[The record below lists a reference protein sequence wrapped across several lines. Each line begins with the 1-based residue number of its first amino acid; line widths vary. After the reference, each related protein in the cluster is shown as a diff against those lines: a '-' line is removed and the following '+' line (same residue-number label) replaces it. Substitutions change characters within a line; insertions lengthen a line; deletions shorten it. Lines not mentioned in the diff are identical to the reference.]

1 MSSDLV
7 KDIIKEYAMQ
17 HILTNAS
24 NICLFQ
30 CIGTTLFCNRIS
42 VEITAIRVMWAVL
55 LTWEDGEGVWQ
66 GIHLQ
71 LSGKERKFLFQEIYE
86 KTILDATE
94 FFFSSSGISRRVE
107 FCILL
112 YRRLLRTWIIPYK
125 STWGFQHLT
134 VFTKNFHC
142 RFSTRS

>member
-1 MSSDLV
+1 MSSDLM

-30 CIGTTLFCNRIS
+30 CIGTTLFCNRIT

-55 LTWEDGEGVWQ
+55 LTSEDGEGVWQ

-134 VFTKNFHC
+134 VFAKNFHC

>member
-1 MSSDLV
+1 MSSDLM

-30 CIGTTLFCNRIS
+30 CIGTTLFCNRIT

-107 FCILL
+107 FCILF

-134 VFTKNFHC
+134 VFAKNFHC